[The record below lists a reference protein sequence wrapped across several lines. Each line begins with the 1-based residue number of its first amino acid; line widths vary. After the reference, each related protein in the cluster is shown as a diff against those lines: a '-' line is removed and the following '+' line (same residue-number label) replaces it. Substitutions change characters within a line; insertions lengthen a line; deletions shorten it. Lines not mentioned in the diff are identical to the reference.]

1 MIEIPVG
8 TWLADSTVNGRRF
21 KVFRV
26 VDEETVE
33 IVDDG
38 ADRPRLVNR
47 LLLEAQ
53 LRSGEV
59 KSDN

>member
-21 KVFRV
+21 KVFRI

>member
-59 KSDN
+59 KSG

>member
-8 TWLADSTVNGRRF
+8 TWLADSTVNRRRF